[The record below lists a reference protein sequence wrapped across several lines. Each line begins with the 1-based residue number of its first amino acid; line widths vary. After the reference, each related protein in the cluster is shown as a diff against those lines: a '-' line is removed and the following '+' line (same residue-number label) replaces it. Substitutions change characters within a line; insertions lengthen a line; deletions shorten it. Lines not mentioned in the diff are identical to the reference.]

1 MELGSESQKLEIS
14 TYITLPWTPLCRCKN
29 RPQKALQE
37 APWSQDRHSQF
48 LPLALLLQDQLEMYT
63 ANKQTNKRNRNNLK
77 NSNLEQKTW
86 WVRDQGRDRTEG
98 KTCVPVCDPAPNT
111 ARKAQSSATR
121 RWYLWGTRPCKNPVL
136 CWPCHSAGM
145 GIPDRVHGALLGLGS
160 SHPGKAHEA
169 LARVLIYQ
177 LMSHSSS
184 QHFVR
189 ANSVGN

>member
-37 APWSQDRHSQF
+37 APWSQDHHSQF

-86 WVRDQGRDRTEG
+86 WVRDQRRDRTEG

-111 ARKAQSSATR
+111 ARKAQGSNHISFKLAI
-121 RWYLWGTRPCKNPVL
+121 LVHAAGVHLLCPRPIA
-136 CWPCHSAGM
+136 AGP
-145 GIPDRVHGALLGLGS
+145 ILLAWRLTS
-160 SHPGKAHEA
+160 
-169 LARVLIYQ
+169 
-177 LMSHSSS
+177 
-184 QHFVR
+184 
-189 ANSVGN
+189 